1 MRARKAS
8 RLGADD
14 FPSLGPSNG
23 ETGKEAKVPEH
34 TITTLEDWQ
43 MRVESRRA

>member
-1 MRARKAS
+1 MRGGESA
-8 RLGADD
+8 GADD
-14 FPSLGPSNG
+14 FPGLGPSNG

-34 TITTLEDWQ
+34 TITTREEWQ